1 MGNYD
6 FELDLDN
13 KNTMSIINLWIAP
26 NSNILEFGSAN
37 GRLTKHLAKSK
48 NCNVTIVELDKES
61 GQEAMKFAHT
71 SFVGEEY
78 GNIENYYWE
87 QIDIKYD
94 YIIFAD
100 VLEHLSNPKEVLK
113 RCKQKLQDQGR
124 ILVSIPNIT
133 HNSILINMLN
143 DEFEYDDVGLL
154 DRTHIHFFSLK
165 SFLRMIEECEI
176 GVFDMEP
183 VYSRVGNNEIKNN
196 YLDVPADIE
205 RYLRKRTVGSVYQ
218 YVFNLGLAEKKDVKV
233 EGLKIEKY
241 RELEMLCYLKG
252 VNDTEYQV
260 SKAISKKYFENNL
273 LEIEIDLS
281 KWNDIEKIRLDPFEF
296 NGIILLNQC
305 KIFAK
310 DFELKV
316 DQTNAYMRSGKL
328 FIFDS
333 EDSWIEFKI
342 IPESYRNEKIFLS
355 FEVLAY
361 REDEAYYNNL
371 NIILSQVYNKSEVIT
386 NQLLKEQFDEQ
397 KKYVE
402 HLERDIAILK
412 EDIYRLQ
419 KESEKWKESYYKT
432 IEGKMSQ
439 LKSRSNQ

>member
-1 MGNYD
+1 
-6 FELDLDN
+6 
-13 KNTMSIINLWIAP
+13 
-26 NSNILEFGSAN
+26 
-37 GRLTKHLAKSK
+37 
-48 NCNVTIVELDKES
+48 
-61 GQEAMKFAHT
+61 
-71 SFVGEEY
+71 
-78 GNIENYYWE
+78 
-87 QIDIKYD
+87 
-94 YIIFAD
+94 
-100 VLEHLSNPKEVLK
+100 
-113 RCKQKLQDQGR
+113 
-124 ILVSIPNIT
+124 
-133 HNSILINMLN
+133 
-143 DEFEYDDVGLL
+143 
-154 DRTHIHFFSLK
+154 
-165 SFLRMIEECEI
+165 
-176 GVFDMEP
+176 
-183 VYSRVGNNEIKNN
+183 
-196 YLDVPADIE
+196 
-205 RYLRKRTVGSVYQ
+205 
-218 YVFNLGLAEKKDVKV
+218 
-233 EGLKIEKY
+233 
-241 RELEMLCYLKG
+241 MLCYLKG